1 MYPHSFPT
9 SCYLSLTVF
18 LFLLKA
24 IEQKQAEAVLGQISQ
39 LKPGLRFEQ
48 SIGSFLFFWVIR
60 HNKLIDLRG
69 YQPLSLSWNWP
80 EFASPGWGWPII
92 IQSETCWSKASAF
105 RLQMLYMCCDSH
117 IRRIITFFQPSC
129 LSQSEMRIVAGM
141 PDKLSYQLIVMTIWY
156 SCPIERVCGC
166 GLVITFMVI
175 TFSWGSMV
183 FYGGVGFDGI
193 FPRTI
198 IMLMFSPGCIFIAII
213 HVSVFTVDCNQI
225 TFF

>member
-1 MYPHSFPT
+1 
-9 SCYLSLTVF
+9 
-18 LFLLKA
+18 
-24 IEQKQAEAVLGQISQ
+24 
-39 LKPGLRFEQ
+39 
-48 SIGSFLFFWVIR
+48 
-60 HNKLIDLRG
+60 
-69 YQPLSLSWNWP
+69 
-80 EFASPGWGWPII
+80 
-92 IQSETCWSKASAF
+92 
-105 RLQMLYMCCDSH
+105 
-117 IRRIITFFQPSC
+117 
-129 LSQSEMRIVAGM
+129 MRIVAGM

-166 GLVITFMVI
+166 GLVITIMVI

-193 FPRTI
+193 FPCTI